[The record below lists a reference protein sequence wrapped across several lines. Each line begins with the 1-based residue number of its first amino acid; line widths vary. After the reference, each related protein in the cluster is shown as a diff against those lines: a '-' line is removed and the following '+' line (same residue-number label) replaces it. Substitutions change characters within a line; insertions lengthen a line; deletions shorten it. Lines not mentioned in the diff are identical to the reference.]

1 MGVATQQAAEDDLR
15 RQKCAHYRQLHASPC
30 CAELARKGQT
40 SIKFLGTRDQSS
52 QPPRPDTI
60 IAQG

>member
-30 CAELARKGQT
+30 CTKLARKGQT
-40 SIKFLGTRDQSS
+40 RIEFLGAWDQSS
-52 QPPRPDTI
+52 QPPRADTI